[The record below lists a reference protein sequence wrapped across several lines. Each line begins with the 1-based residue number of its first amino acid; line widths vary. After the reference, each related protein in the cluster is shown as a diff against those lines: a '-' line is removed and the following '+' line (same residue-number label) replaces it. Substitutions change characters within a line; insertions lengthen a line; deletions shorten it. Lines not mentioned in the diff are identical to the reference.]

1 MPLYAGL
8 DLGGTQ
14 LKYGL
19 LDDRLDLV
27 FKSKAPTPPTM
38 TGLLELFGKLW
49 EELRQKER
57 RTIEAV
63 GFGIPGIFSL
73 KEQKIYQSPN
83 YSDLD
88 GFDLRPAIARFIKV
102 PFWIDNDAN
111 IAAYGEYL
119 CGAGKGVRHL
129 LLLTLGT
136 GVGSGIIIDGELLH
150 GSCGFAAEM
159 GHIVVNPDGER
170 CNCGSHGCLET
181 EAAAGPIVRNYHELT
196 RSADS
201 LTAEDIAKRAREGDA
216 AARKSFERAGYY
228 LGIGLGIA
236 INLLNPEKILIGG
249 GVMDSGDLILPHAL
263 AEAGRRSYRASFA
276 CCSIERA
283 SLGNDAGWMGAAAW
297 AKDQLARKKG

>member
-1 MPLYAGL
+1 MPLYAGF

-19 LDDRLDLV
+19 LDERLDVV

-49 EELRQKER
+49 EELKKRER
-57 RTIEAV
+57 RTIKAV

-88 GFDLRPAIARFIKV
+88 GFDLRPAIARFIAV

-111 IAAYGEYL
+111 IAAYGEYR

-181 EAAAGPIVRNYHELT
+181 EAAAGPIVRNYRELT
-196 RSADS
+196 RSKDS
-201 LTAEDIAKRAREGDA
+201 LTAEEIAKRAREGDA
-216 AARKSFERAGYY
+216 TAQKSFQRAGYY
-228 LGIGLGIA
+228 LGIALGIA
-236 INLLNPEKILIGG
+236 INLLNPEMILIGG
-249 GVMDSGDLILPHAL
+249 GVMDSGDLILPQAL
-263 AEAGRRSYRASFA
+263 AEAGRRSYKASFG

-283 SLGNDAGWMGAAAW
+283 SLGNDAGLMGAAAW
-297 AKDQLARKKG
+297 AKDQLARKRG